1 MGIEWQV
8 VSQQA
13 DIMTQQ
19 RLDTTLFHTRKP
31 GIFALP
37 EKTVVNQQQ
46 VGIVPCRRI
55 DQRLAG
61 GNPANDPVYLGTA
74 LNLQAIGAIILESV
88 RFQQAITV
96 VNQFSQARQFRF
108 SPPVYNAAHMN
119 IRDTVSFFLQAA
131 TVGIVAAF
139 LLLFFKP
146 DWFDAGRSVIEVRQA
161 PDHGVPAVAVPPSAR
176 PASYADAVE
185 PAARAVVNIYTSK
198 VITRKRHPLLD
209 DPLFQHFFGDQLSTP
224 RKRTQT
230 SLGSGVIVSA
240 QGYVLTNNHVIADAD
255 EIQVL
260 LQDGRSSK
268 AMVVGVDKDTDLAI
282 LRIKLDKL
290 PSISI
295 GSTSDLRVGDIALA
309 IGNPYGVGQTVTLG
323 IISATGR
330 NQLGI
335 NRYEDFIQTDAAINP
350 GNSGGALVNAWG
362 ELIGINT
369 AIYSRSGGSQGIGFA
384 IPADLVSNVMK
395 QIIEQ
400 GHVDRGWL
408 GIEAQDL
415 TPALASSFG
424 LEDIHGLLI
433 AGVLRDGPADK
444 AGILLGDVIERIN
457 GEEVVNARAA
467 MSDIARSGPDIELK
481 IEGVRDGRRFRTT
494 AVTSRRPESRD

>member
-1 MGIEWQV
+1 
-8 VSQQA
+8 
-13 DIMTQQ
+13 
-19 RLDTTLFHTRKP
+19 
-31 GIFALP
+31 
-37 EKTVVNQQQ
+37 
-46 VGIVPCRRI
+46 
-55 DQRLAG
+55 
-61 GNPANDPVYLGTA
+61 
-74 LNLQAIGAIILESV
+74 
-88 RFQQAITV
+88 
-96 VNQFSQARQFRF
+96 
-108 SPPVYNAAHMN
+108 MN

-146 DWFDAGRSVIEVRQA
+146 DWFDTGRSIIEVTQA
-161 PDHGVPAVAVPPSAR
+161 PEHKVPTALPSAR

-185 PAARAVVNIYTSK
+185 PAARAVVNVYTSK

-209 DPLFQHFFGDQLSTP
+209 DPLFRHFFGNQLSTP

-240 QGYVLTNNHVIADAD
+240 QGYVLTNNHVIAGAD

-260 LQDGRSSK
+260 LQDGRSST
-268 AMVVGVDKDTDLAI
+268 ASVVGVDRDTDLAV
-282 LRIKLDKL
+282 LRIRLDDL
-290 PSISI
+290 PTISI
-295 GSTSDLRVGDIALA
+295 GSTSNIRVGDIALA
-309 IGNPYGVGQTVTLG
+309 IGNPFGVGQTVTLG
-323 IISATGR
+323 IIGAIGR

-362 ELIGINT
+362 DLIGINT

-384 IPADLVSNVMK
+384 IPADLVTNVMK

-415 TPALASSFG
+415 TPALANSFG
-424 LEDIHGLLI
+424 LNDIHGLLI
-433 AGVLRDGPADK
+433 AGVLRGGPADQ
-444 AGILLGDVIERIN
+444 AGIMPGDVIERIN

-467 MSDIARSGPDIELK
+467 MSDIAQAGPEFKLN
-481 IEGVRDGRRFRTT
+481 IEGVRDGRPFQAT
-494 AVTSRRPESRD
+494 AVTGRRPEPRSR